1 MDSIADKL
9 YFLKQ
14 NLRRLKA
21 QMRLNK
27 GSMDNECERGYFTVN
42 RTQEA
47 KPNNGQNF
55 VDFKKKQELVKD
67 NGINSGQII
76 FS

>member
-9 YFLKQ
+9 HFLKK

-21 QMRLNK
+21 KMRFNK

-55 VDFKKKQELVKD
+55 VDFKKKQESVKD
-67 NGINSGQII
+67 NGLNSGQII